1 MSTFLGSSVP
11 SRPVPSLPPLFL
23 PLPLLPFPSPS
34 LPLAL
39 PLSSSPRLLA
49 CLPVRERRRRC
60 RYAASFRGF
69 EQLIDPDAGM
79 DSYMSISCAPFEQ
92 RRAGSSLR
100 LQVDFKL
107 ANCAY
112 VSDRTHSLTQ
122 SSCAIIARSRR
133 VVALRITSRAPA
145 AECLRPRAHIHTRL
159 HWPGQRVR
167 GVRGC
172 IERNIWFRRSLLTR
186 YPAAHG
192 FDSCQ
197 VQTRGTCTIGHCTDF
212 GELVPVVTGVSR
224 VSYLLAHGSLR

>member
-1 MSTFLGSSVP
+1 MGCVQHPSSHRHHHFAVAHCCDHP
-11 SRPVPSLPPLFL
+11 GGIIVRASRVDIPWLFRALPPR
-23 PLPLLPFPSPS
+23 PLPPSSLPSPS
-34 LPLAL
+34 PPPLPSPPLPLAL
-39 PLSSSPRLLA
+39 ALSSSPRLLA

-60 RYAASFRGF
+60 RYAASSRGF

-79 DSYMSISCAPFEQ
+79 DSYMPTSCAPFEQ

-172 IERNIWFRRSLLTR
+172 I
-186 YPAAHG
+186 
-192 FDSCQ
+192 
-197 VQTRGTCTIGHCTDF
+197 
-212 GELVPVVTGVSR
+212 
-224 VSYLLAHGSLR
+224 

>member
-1 MSTFLGSSVP
+1 MTIQVTSSFERVVSTFLGSSVL

-60 RYAASFRGF
+60 RYAASSRGF

-79 DSYMSISCAPFEQ
+79 DSYMPTSCAPFEQ

-145 AECLRPRAHIHTRL
+145 AECLRPRAHIHTR
-159 HWPGQRVR
+159 
-167 GVRGC
+167 
-172 IERNIWFRRSLLTR
+172 IRSNSDAWLTG
-186 YPAAHG
+186 PPEAWAVHA
-192 FDSCQ
+192 S
-197 VQTRGTCTIGHCTDF
+197 
-212 GELVPVVTGVSR
+212 
-224 VSYLLAHGSLR
+224 AHGSSTIRAAQMRAAAIVPKRYCTGIW